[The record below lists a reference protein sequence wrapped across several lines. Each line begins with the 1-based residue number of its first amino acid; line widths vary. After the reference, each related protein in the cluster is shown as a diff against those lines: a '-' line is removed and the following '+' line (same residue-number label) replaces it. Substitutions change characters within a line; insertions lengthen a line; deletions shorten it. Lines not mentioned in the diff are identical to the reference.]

1 MLSSSTWEDSLDWPD
16 IRECTANLQSLLMLS
31 KSYSKNQF
39 FQSELSS
46 PILERFPEMTT
57 CNCHLRPQPKCL
69 DFQRSEKLYNIPLS
83 LKLFFVHS
91 LFRPWLHDSTTME
104 LWHTTNLDVGESAD
118 SFTVAWRGCSHMLL
132 RECLVLALQ
141 QTRRYYISENFLSLS
156 LSLEVQVEAALFSC
170 ASAAVRTQLLLLIAG
185 HRNWLGFRKTLTY
198 PLWEGARLRNLPWK
212 EFKTVVKRATNYGQP
227 MQRNGME
234 VMGNPVPECMCQY

>member
-1 MLSSSTWEDSLDWPD
+1 MPG
-16 IRECTANLQSLLMLS
+16 LS
-31 KSYSKNQF
+31 KVR
-39 FQSELSS
+39 ET
-46 PILERFPEMTT
+46 R
-57 CNCHLRPQPKCL
+57 
-69 DFQRSEKLYNIPLS
+69 LS
-83 LKLFFVHS
+83 LKLIIVHS
-91 LFRPWLHDSTTME
+91 LLRSWLHDFNTLE
-104 LWHTTNLDVGESAD
+104 LWHTASLDVRESSD
-118 SFTVAWRGCSHMLL
+118 SYTVAWRGCSHMLL
-132 RECLVLALQ
+132 RECFVLALQ
-141 QTRRYYISENFLSLS
+141 QTRRYYISENFVSLS

-170 ASAAVRTQLLLLIAG
+170 ASAAVHTQLHSFIAG